1 MGTSTTV
8 VPRANQAGLGQDL
21 QLAAEWG
28 SLLLLA
34 LAEMTRLWEEHW
46 WTGPLLL
53 LIACVAWFPEIR
65 LRRMR
70 TWWFVYVAGIF
81 AYSLLR
87 AVADVTGV
95 PVQSL
100 YPLRL
105 DRLLFAG
112 IEPGVWLQAH
122 LHPPS
127 GLSNVDYAA
136 VATHWSFFIVPHALA
151 IGIFLFRRNHF
162 PRYALA
168 MAITMYVALIF
179 FFLVPTAPP
188 WLAGQ
193 WGELPAP
200 GLARVMDLAGSSLN
214 APTYQSA
221 YQSLGAANPVAAM
234 PSVHMAITFVVYLWV
249 RQYAPA
255 WRWPCLAYVLVMA
268 FSLIYLG
275 EHYVSD
281 LVAGAVC
288 ASIVYFATG
297 RVFESA
303 ETCRPASV
311 NR

>member
-1 MGTSTTV
+1 MTTSTSPL
-8 VPRANQAGLGQDL
+8 PRATQGAVGADL
-21 QLAAEWG
+21 QLAAEVG
-28 SLLLLA
+28 SLLLLT
-34 LAEMTRLWEEHW
+34 LAEMTRLWEKHA

-53 LIACVAWFPEIR
+53 LIACLAWLPELR

-87 AVADVTGV
+87 ALADVTGI

-105 DRLLFAG
+105 DRLLFSG
-112 IEPGVWLQAH
+112 VEPGVWLQQH

-127 GLSNVDYAA
+127 GLSKIDYVA

-151 IGIFLFRRNHF
+151 IGIFVFRRNHF
-162 PRYALA
+162 SRYALA
-168 MAITMYVALIF
+168 MVVTMYVALIF

-200 GLARVMDLAGSSLN
+200 GLSRVMDLVGASLN

-221 YQSLGAANPVAAM
+221 YESLGAANPVAAM

-255 WRWPCLAYVLVMA
+255 WRWPCLAYVAVMA

-275 EHYVSD
+275 EHYILD
-281 LVAGAVC
+281 LIAGAAC

-297 RVFESA
+297 RAVA
-303 ETCRPASV
+303 HRTAPVATT
-311 NR
+311 